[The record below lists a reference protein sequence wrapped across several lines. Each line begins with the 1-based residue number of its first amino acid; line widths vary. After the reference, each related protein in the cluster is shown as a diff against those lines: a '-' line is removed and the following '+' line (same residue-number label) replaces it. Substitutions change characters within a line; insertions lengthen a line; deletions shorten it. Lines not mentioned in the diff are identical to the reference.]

1 MKKIVKGTSLQDF
14 EQWKSDNTVTI
25 STRFAAG
32 ESGGNLWDFF
42 KDTAK
47 PIFKDTRLQILEEQF
62 YLCAYCNRK
71 IHVDTA
77 RIDDTYTTL
86 DHIVPKSNDPVN
98 LTFDYDNLVGSC
110 DGARKNPRLRILH
123 CDAQK
128 NNNAILVSPLQSDC
142 EDLIYYTS
150 NGDIAGISSAITD
163 NLNEILGLNC
173 SKLKNERENTIKG
186 YIEDP
191 DTADGLIDIPTAQE
205 LLESINQNPPF
216 EYSSAIASVL
226 KREILSV

>member
-1 MKKIVKGTSLQDF
+1 MKKIVKGTSLQNF
-14 EQWKSDNTVTI
+14 EQWKNDNATTIANMFAVGENGSD
-25 STRFAAG
+25 
-32 ESGGNLWDFF
+32 LWSFF
-42 KDTAK
+42 KSSAK
-47 PIFKDTRLQILEEQF
+47 QIFKDTRLQILEEQF

-71 IHVDTA
+71 IHVDST
-77 RIDDTYTTL
+77 RIDDRYTTL
-86 DHIVPKSNDPVN
+86 NHVVPKSSNPEN
-98 LTFDYDNLVGSC
+98 LTFDYNNLVASC
-110 DGARKNPRLRILH
+110 DGARKEPRPRNLH

-128 NNNAILVSPLQSDC
+128 NNNTILVSPLQFDC

-150 NGDIAGISSAITD
+150 NGDISGISSAITD

-226 KREILSV
+226 KREILSL